1 MDYYSFGRKVHV
13 SLHIF
18 SEVMRIF
25 IVVGHRATT
34 SPDFSL
40 DDIPGTSG
48 RLDILCR
55 CINAAF
61 VLSHGIR
68 KDVSVFLVL
77 CGGGTPKTICLK
89 GIELR
94 HLNPDERTTAA
105 LLKRALAIPTTHDWS
120 RSTPGIYAR
129 TGGLAEL
136 LQDFKHMRLLY
147 LREDGNDIRGICK
160 ANLCGDSF
168 FILGDHLGMNP
179 EEEILIEKAGH
190 GVVSVGPTSLHADHC
205 IVLINNELDR
215 LEREESI

>member
-1 MDYYSFGRKVHV
+1 M
-13 SLHIF
+13 
-18 SEVMRIF
+18 
-25 IVVGHRATT
+25 
-34 SPDFSL
+34 
-40 DDIPGTSG
+40 
-48 RLDILCR
+48 
-55 CINAAF
+55 
-61 VLSHGIR
+61 
-68 KDVSVFLVL
+68 
-77 CGGGTPKTICLK
+77 PKTICLK

-147 LREDGNDIRGICK
+147 LREDGDDIRDICR
-160 ANLCGDSF
+160 ANLCGDSV
-168 FILGDHLGMNP
+168 FILGDHLGMSP
-179 EEEILIEKAGH
+179 EEEILIEKAGR
-190 GVVSVGPTSLHADHC
+190 GVVSLGPNSLHTDHC

>member
-1 MDYYSFGRKVHV
+1 VHV

-18 SEVMRIF
+18 SEGMRIF
-25 IVVGHRATT
+25 IAVGHRATT
-34 SPDFSL
+34 SPNFSL

-55 CINAAF
+55 CVNAAF

-68 KDVSVFLVL
+68 KDVNVFLVL
-77 CGGGTPKTICLK
+77 CGGAMPKTICLK
-89 GIELR
+89 GIELK

-120 RSTPGIYAR
+120 KSTPGIYAR
-129 TGGLAEL
+129 TGSLAEL

-147 LREDGNDIRGICK
+147 LREDGDDIRGICK
-160 ANLCGDSF
+160 ANLCGNSV

-179 EEEILIEKAGH
+179 EEEILIEKAGYK
-190 GVVSVGPTSLHADHC
+190 VISVGPTSLHADHC
-205 IVLINNELDR
+205 IVLINYELDR
-215 LEREESI
+215 LERDESV